1 MTAAPFRTRLT
12 DLFGIRHPLLLG
24 GMHHLGESGVVAAV
38 VNAGAMGFITARSFA
53 TPDALRRDLR
63 RCRELTGG
71 RPFGVNLTLAR
82 RVGHNDAVKDWIRI
96 ALDEGVRHFE
106 SAGNSPADLVAPIQR
121 GGGVLIHK
129 CPSVRHALSA
139 ERLGVDAVALV
150 GLEEGGHPGA
160 NKLSAFVNGAFALDR
175 VRVPLVIGG
184 GIGSGRQ
191 IAAALAMGAD
201 GVVMGSR
208 FMVAEEIIAHR
219 ALKARIV
226 AADEHCSVAILD
238 SLGDTWRVLDNDTAR
253 AVQQLEAQG
262 ARKHADFG
270 DLILSARTRER
281 VYESG
286 DVEAGIVSLGPA
298 GGFADHIEP
307 AGDIVARLMA
317 DAGRAAAS
325 LSSVFQHEAV
335 PHGATPAA
343 GDEALPRNALGARV
357 PTKGDT
363 YADQS

>member
-1 MTAAPFRTRLT
+1 MTLAPFRTRLT
-12 DLFGIRHPLLLG
+12 DLFDIRHPLLLG

-53 TPDALRRDLR
+53 TPDALRQDLR
-63 RCRELTGG
+63 RCRELTCGK
-71 RPFGVNLTLAR
+71 PFGVNLTLAR
-82 RVGHNDAVKDWIRI
+82 RAGHNDAVQDWIRI

-106 SAGNSPADLVAPIQR
+106 SAGNSPADLVGPIQR
-121 GGGVLIHK
+121 AGGVLIHK

-160 NKLSAFVNGAFALDR
+160 NKLSAFVNGAFALER
-175 VRVPLVIGG
+175 IRVPLVIGG

-208 FMVAEEIIAHR
+208 FMVAEEIIAHE

-226 AADEHCSVAILD
+226 AADEHCSVTILD
-238 SLGDTWRVLDNDTAR
+238 SLGDTWRVLANDTAR
-253 AVQQLEAQG
+253 AVQQREAQG
-262 ARKHADFG
+262 ARSHAEFG
-270 DLILSARTRER
+270 DMILSARTRER
-281 VYESG
+281 VYEGG

-298 GGFADHIEP
+298 GGFADRIEP
-307 AGDIVARLMA
+307 AGAIVARLMA
-317 DAGRAAAS
+317 DAR
-325 LSSVFQHEAV
+325 H
-335 PHGATPAA
+335 AT
-343 GDEALPRNALGARV
+343 ARV
-357 PTKGDT
+357 G
-363 YADQS
+363 ALMS